1 MEKIMLVKR
10 KEACIILL
18 GIFILPICLA
28 YNNPILSTMIAMIF
42 WGISI
47 VFSLKNIRCRFALLS
62 YNIGFFVFILGGY
75 TISYFKSGTFE
86 YFSNTYFRSSSMA
99 VNHACTC
106 VMLCMIVVNCSYM
119 IFNKETDSKK
129 ERKLPYNA
137 NVPLIVKQIFIVV
150 IVFSFA
156 CQLLVA
162 IENLILVKTVTYYAS
177 DNYLSI
183 LPSVLTYISSLYFI
197 TLFMYWATFPTKR
210 GVWISGLSLVVLEI
224 IVLMSGERGEPISI
238 FLVLIFY
245 IFLRQKYGFND
256 VVISK
261 KVLAIMVIL
270 IPFIMYGLQAISY
283 TRDNNDYE
291 ASVSNG
297 VSDFIESQ
305 GGSVKIIANSYDLNE
320 KIEQLVD
327 GKHTFVLGE
336 IRYYLKNNVF
346 TRLITGKK
354 TSLRTID
361 DAFSGD
367 NYLRT
372 YGYAYAPT
380 TYKNGVGSGS
390 TYIAEVYYD
399 GGYILLIF
407 INVLVGFLIA
417 KLDRTKCKT
426 IIGMAIMMNIFRY
439 ISLLPR
445 GMALDWLT
453 NTFAVQNIIIFL
465 GIYLLINRFQKKNQ
479 KMIMQNKDNIRLRS
493 DGR

>member
-1 MEKIMLVKR
+1 
-10 KEACIILL
+10 
-18 GIFILPICLA
+18 
-28 YNNPILSTMIAMIF
+28 
-42 WGISI
+42 
-47 VFSLKNIRCRFALLS
+47 
-62 YNIGFFVFILGGY
+62 
-75 TISYFKSGTFE
+75 
-86 YFSNTYFRSSSMA
+86 
-99 VNHACTC
+99 
-106 VMLCMIVVNCSYM
+106 
-119 IFNKETDSKK
+119 
-129 ERKLPYNA
+129 
-137 NVPLIVKQIFIVV
+137 
-150 IVFSFA
+150 
-156 CQLLVA
+156 
-162 IENLILVKTVTYYAS
+162 
-177 DNYLSI
+177 
-183 LPSVLTYISSLYFI
+183 
-197 TLFMYWATFPTKR
+197 
-210 GVWISGLSLVVLEI
+210 
-224 IVLMSGERGEPISI
+224 
-238 FLVLIFY
+238 
-245 IFLRQKYGFND
+245 
-256 VVISK
+256 
-261 KVLAIMVIL
+261 MVIL